1 MLIIGHSFI
10 DYLPF
15 YEIISFEDIENT
27 PSNSTVF
34 FDFDPLIAKKC
45 KTNNISYAMRIK
57 NIQELLFCNALECDF
72 ALVEH
77 SLAKEAQKIA
87 NEYMFDTKILQMIE
101 TESDMENAA
110 KGGIDGVIFKNA
122 LKRR

>member
-45 KTNNISYAMRIK
+45 KTNNISYAMRVKDIK
-57 NIQELLFCNALECDF
+57 ELLFCNALECDF
-72 ALVEH
+72 ALVECDF
-77 SLAKEAQKIA
+77 AKEAQKIA
-87 NEYMFDTKILQMIE
+87 NEYLFDTKILQIIN
-101 TESDMENAA
+101 SDNELENVA
-110 KGGIDGVIFKNA
+110 KNGIDGVIFENA